1 MRFDRS
7 LQRLVIDHVDERH
20 MYWDGIG
27 TDLVYAGL
35 EQIFAATLLAFKPL
49 TLYHGSERGTTVDE
63 DTVDPRPPAWSE
75 LLSYS

>member
-1 MRFDRS
+1 
-7 LQRLVIDHVDERH
+7 

-63 DTVDPRPPAWSE
+63 DTVDVDNGM
-75 LLSYS
+75 